1 MPDNATTL
9 AAWDVVLPE
18 HRPMIG
24 DSTHPS
30 VRYSAC
36 VVWHEGRIVV
46 THGYFYNHDIR
57 QPAWLS
63 DAWVF
68 EVSRGAWRQVHRG
81 ERHGAPSARYSA
93 SAVVFDGGLYMY
105 GGDDGGHK
113 HSLHNYVF
121 KAWNS
126 ELWRLDLS
134 SFTWSSVT
142 PVGRAPPKRAL
153 HSQPPAA
160 GDAMYVY
167 GGLER
172 DDTWRFSFAARA
184 APDGRGFFVFGGT
197 RRGKPGSRSP
207 PTPLDDLWHFDATT
221 RRWSLLTQS
230 GLGHGPVPLAPAA
243 RSHASLVAAPPDS
256 LLLYGG
262 AHCTPGCT
270 CYGDAWV
277 YAGGGWR
284 RVSTPSSPTHRYRQ
298 GVVRDPSGGAFYLF
312 GGEWRE
318 SYKPYMRA
326 PLLPTLQP
334 RLSSPPARAP
344 RRYHNAIDRLIVPSL
359 KPQPG
364 AEPAFT
370 AFSAAGEAAAPEGW
384 AAVGGGGP
392 AAVCGGLLCCLALWW
407 ARGRAHRSAHAL
419 VAQGYRQGIS
429 GPL

>member
-1 MPDNATTL
+1 MPDPTL

-24 DSTHPS
+24 DSAHPS

-142 PVGRAPPKRAL
+142 PAGRAPPKRAL

-172 DDTWRFSFAARA
+172 DDTWRFSFAARAWTKVRPGARKVWWVSHPIVVQLISITTMAGA

-221 RRWSLLTQS
+221 RRW
-230 GLGHGPVPLAPAA
+230 
-243 RSHASLVAAPPDS
+243 
-256 LLLYGG
+256 
-262 AHCTPGCT
+262 CT

-298 GVVRDPSGGAFYLF
+298 GVVRDPSSGAFYLF

-318 SYKPYMRA
+318 SYKP
-326 PLLPTLQP
+326 
-334 RLSSPPARAP
+334 
-344 RRYHNAIDRLIVPSL
+344 YHNAIDRLIVPSL

>member
-1 MPDNATTL
+1 MPVRASSHREFFSSGLLMPDNATTL

-18 HRPMIG
+18 HRPMVG

-142 PVGRAPPKRAL
+142 PAGRAPPKRAL
-153 HSQPPAA
+153 HVAALVGATPPLSLSVSLSLSLSLSPSLPPSLPPSEPAA
-160 GDAMYVY
+160 CRRR
-167 GGLER
+167 R
-172 DDTWRFSFAARA
+172 DVRLRRAR
-184 APDGRGFFVFGGT
+184 T
-197 RRGKPGSRSP
+197 RR
-207 PTPLDDLWHFDATT
+207 H
-221 RRWSLLTQS
+221 
-230 GLGHGPVPLAPAA
+230 
-243 RSHASLVAAPPDS
+243 VA
-256 LLLYGG
+256 LLLRRPCVDKG
-262 AHCTPGCT
+262 A
-270 CYGDAWV
+270 AW
-277 YAGGGWR
+277 
-284 RVSTPSSPTHRYRQ
+284 SSQ
-298 GVVRDPSGGAFYLF
+298 GLVGHLIR
-312 GGEWRE
+312 
-318 SYKPYMRA
+318 
-326 PLLPTLQP
+326 
-334 RLSSPPARAP
+334 SSF
-344 RRYHNAIDRLIVPSL
+344 N
-359 KPQPG
+359 
-364 AEPAFT
+364 
-370 AFSAAGEAAAPEGW
+370 
-384 AAVGGGGP
+384 
-392 AAVCGGLLCCLALWW
+392 
-407 ARGRAHRSAHAL
+407 
-419 VAQGYRQGIS
+419 
-429 GPL
+429 